1 MMVAVAK
8 AFARCDDIQP
18 ENYDDFTK
26 QFQLTENDV
35 EKMIED
41 KNLGR
46 KYMLTVEDRKDLDEK
61 FEMSGRAAFK
71 RKCKFNEEEMMQL
84 ESDRRKM
91 GKDEFEQNY
100 KITDDFKEVIVNGL
114 KDDTFGREN
123 FVCGSKLGKKEI
135 DEIQNKFKN
144 FGKEAFRQ
152 KYELSKDNIKQL
164 KSSIDK
170 FKTEITSFSE
180 TSCLVVIVMS
190 HGINGKVYGKLKS
203 NFYSGYCM

>member
-8 AFARCDDIQP
+8 AFARCDDIPP

-46 KYMLTVEDRKDLDEK
+46 KYMLTIEERKDLKES
-61 FEMSGRAAFK
+61 FEMSGRATFK

-84 ESDRRKM
+84 ESGRAKM

-114 KDDTFGREN
+114 KYDNFGREDL
-123 FVCGSKLGKKEI
+123 VCRSKLGKKG
-135 DEIQNKFKN
+135 N
-144 FGKEAFRQ
+144 
-152 KYELSKDNIKQL
+152 
-164 KSSIDK
+164 
-170 FKTEITSFSE
+170 
-180 TSCLVVIVMS
+180 
-190 HGINGKVYGKLKS
+190 
-203 NFYSGYCM
+203 